1 MERVIEARLL
11 LVKNADVY
19 LKYCRQNVIIPN
31 GKTCG
36 KQHVR
41 NVGIILF

>member
-1 MERVIEARLL
+1 MERIIETQLL
-11 LVKNADVY
+11 LVKDADVN
-19 LKYCRQNVIIPN
+19 LKYHRQNVIIPN

-36 KQHVR
+36 TQHVR